1 MMYQDTEQHA
11 ERESTDEGRV
21 RHLVAEMYATVSG
34 PAGPRDWA
42 RDREVLHPDCRL
54 MRVVRS
60 DPGRPQL
67 EVLTLDGFIAAVT
80 PLLESADLY
89 EIETSSEVR
98 LFGNI
103 GHVWSTYEG
112 KRSPDDDAEPS
123 FRGVNSIQVDRDA
136 DGRWW
141 IRSMLWDNEYA

>member
-1 MMYQDTEQHA
+1 MTYPDTEQNA
-11 ERESTDEGRV
+11 DRETTDERLV

-54 MRVVRS
+54 MRVRRTES
-60 DPGRPQL
+60 GPPQV

-80 PLLESADLY
+80 PLLDSTDLY

-98 LFGNI
+98 LFGAV
-103 GHVWSTYEG
+103 GHVWSTYDG
-112 KRSPDDDAEPS
+112 KSSPDDAEPN
-123 FRGVNSIQVDRDA
+123 FRGVNSIQVARDP